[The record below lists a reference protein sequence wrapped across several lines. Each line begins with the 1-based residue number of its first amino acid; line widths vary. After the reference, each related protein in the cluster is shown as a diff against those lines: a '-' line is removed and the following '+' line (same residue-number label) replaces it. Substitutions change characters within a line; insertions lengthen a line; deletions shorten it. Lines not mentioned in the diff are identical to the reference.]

1 MKILNSFNSVRTAMC
16 SLAKL
21 CLSAASIDLTIVY
34 VGIFY
39 FVIRWQDLPWKVA
52 SLLSQTT
59 HLQETIHSSI
69 SIVACFIHLYIN
81 NVYISRHIYWI
92 QEKPYFQWI
101 RSVLHLSLKYYVFF
115 LCVLFSFIFLFPSHA
130 AIPNTEF
137 RYISLYVIFH
147 CTQWIFSLPLT
158 FSKPSCLKTI
168 NLQCSYSINRDGKS

>member
-21 CLSAASIDLTIVY
+21 CLSAASTDLTIVY

-69 SIVACFIHLYIN
+69 SIVACFIHLHIN

-101 RSVLHLSLKYYVFF
+101 RSVFA
-115 LCVLFSFIFLFPSHA
+115 SFIEILCSFSVCVIF
-130 AIPNTEF
+130 I
-137 RYISLYVIFH
+137 YISV
-147 CTQWIFSLPLT
+147 SLPCCH
-158 FSKPSCLKTI
+158 P
-168 NLQCSYSINRDGKS
+168 